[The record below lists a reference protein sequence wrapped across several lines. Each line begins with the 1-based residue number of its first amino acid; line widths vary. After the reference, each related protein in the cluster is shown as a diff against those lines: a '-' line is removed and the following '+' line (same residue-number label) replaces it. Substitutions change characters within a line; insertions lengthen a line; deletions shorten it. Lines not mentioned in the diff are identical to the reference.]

1 MLLAAKHELMTLSP
15 GLVSQEALLLSTAIT
30 TTVLGVLEDSAY
42 TYYVYGDYSFME
54 NFLQFIKSIFKTQ
67 SQIS

>member
-1 MLLAAKHELMTLSP
+1 MTLSP
-15 GLVSQEALLLSTAIT
+15 GLMVSQEARLLSTVIT
-30 TTVLGVLEDSAY
+30 TTVLAGGLEDSAAY

-67 SQIS
+67 SQIF